1 MKQTLAVKLGQQLKM
16 TPQLQQAIKLLQ
28 MSSLELTEEIENA
41 LEENPLLEREDE
53 QEMFIGDNSPTDVP
67 DLSGGSE
74 SDNNQIDKQLEA
86 LPELTGKTT
95 ENNDPEGDETFQNEW
110 DDNFISGSQSLSHAD
125 NDLFDIYEQRASKE
139 TLKDHLLWQLELAKL
154 AKSDFEIGVTII
166 GSINE
171 DGFLEA
177 SVSEL
182 LESLPKETLCEV
194 DLDETDVEL
203 VLQVIQSFEPLGVA
217 ARTLTESLVIQLKSF
232 PESFH
237 RRAEAIEL
245 LNQSSDLLAK
255 KDYARI
261 QKKHELSRAE
271 LGEAIAL
278 IQTLNPTPGCEFG
291 NSESEYVIPD
301 LVAKTKGGK
310 WFVELNPQAV
320 PKIRVSS
327 FYEDMLR
334 NSGKK
339 AEKDYLKNNIQDA
352 KWLVR
357 SVQTRHD
364 TLLKVGQKI
373 AEVQQSFFDEGAVA
387 MKPLILSEIADQ
399 VGLHEST
406 VSRVTSK
413 KYLATPSGL
422 FELKHFFSS
431 KLASDKGEETSSTA
445 IRALIKKITDEENPQ
460 KPLSDSKIVG
470 ILKARNIDV
479 ARRTVAKYRESL
491 SIPPSNER
499 KRLI

>member
-53 QEMFIGDNSPTDVP
+53 QEMFISDKSPTDIP
-67 DLSGGSE
+67 DFSEGSE
-74 SDNNQIDKQLEA
+74 SDNNQTDNQLEA
-86 LPELTGKTT
+86 LSELTGKAT
-95 ENNDPEGDETFQNEW
+95 ENNDPEEDGAIQNEW

-154 AKSDFEIGVTII
+154 ARSDFEIGITII

-182 LESLPKETLCEV
+182 LESLPNETLSEV
-194 DLDETDVEL
+194 DLDETDIEL
-203 VLQVIQSFEPLGVA
+203 VLQVIQSFEPVGVA
-217 ARTLTESLVIQLKSF
+217 ARTLTETLLIQLKNL
-232 PESFH
+232 PETSN

-245 LNQSSDLLAK
+245 LKQSSDLLAK
-255 KDYARI
+255 KDYARM
-261 QKKHELSRAE
+261 QKKHHLNRAE
-271 LGEAIAL
+271 LGETIAL

-291 NSESEYVIPD
+291 NSESDYVIPD

-327 FYEDMLR
+327 FYENMLR
-334 NSGKK
+334 DSGKR

-373 AEVQQSFFDEGAVA
+373 VEVQQSFFDEGAVA

-460 KPLSDSKIVG
+460 KPLSDSKIVN
-470 ILKARNIDV
+470 ILKARDIDV

>member
-1 MKQTLAVKLGQQLKM
+1 M

-53 QEMFIGDNSPTDVP
+53 HEIVLNDNNPADTP
-67 DLSGGSE
+67 DLSFNSE
-74 SDNNQIDKQLEA
+74 TETPQTEKQVEA

-95 ENNDPEGDETFQNEW
+95 EGDNPDVDATFQNEW
-110 DDNFISGSQSLSHAD
+110 DDNFVSSPHNPSSAD
-125 NDLFDIYEQRASKE
+125 SDLFDIYEQRASIE
-139 TLKDHLLWQLELAKL
+139 TLKDHLFWQLGLAKL
-154 AKSDFEIGVTII
+154 AKSDIEIGTAII
-166 GSINE
+166 GYINE

-177 SVSEL
+177 STTEI
-182 LESLPKETLCEV
+182 LESLPEEAFDLEPS
-194 DLDETDVEL
+194 LDESDIEL
-203 VLQVIQSFEPLGVA
+203 LLQVIQSFEPCGVA
-217 ARTLTESLVIQLKSF
+217 ARTLTESLLIQLDNLPDPSDSK
-232 PESFH
+232 
-237 RRAEAIEL
+237 AAAIEL
-245 LNQSSDLLAK
+245 LKQSSDLLAK
-255 KDYARI
+255 KDYTKI
-261 QKKHELSRAE
+261 QRKHDLSEVE
-271 LGEAIAL
+271 LGGAIAL
-278 IQTLNPTPGCEFG
+278 IKTLNPSPGCDFG
-291 NSESEYVIPD
+291 SSESEYVIPD
-301 LVAKTKGGK
+301 LIAKTRGGR

-327 FYEDMLR
+327 FYENMLR
-334 NSGKK
+334 TSGKK
-339 AEKDYLKNNIQDA
+339 TEKDYLRENIQDA

-373 AEVQQSFFDEGAVA
+373 AEVQQSFFEEGAEA

-431 KLASDKGEETSSTA
+431 KLASNTGGETSSTA
-445 IRALIKKITDEENPQ
+445 IRAIIKKITEEENPQ
-460 KPLSDSKIVG
+460 KPLSDSKIVD
-470 ILKARNIDV
+470 ILKARDIEV

-499 KRLI
+499 RRLF

>member
-28 MSSLELTEEIENA
+28 MSSLELTEQIENA

-53 QEMFIGDNSPTDVP
+53 HETFLKESSPTDIP
-67 DLSGGSE
+67 DFSE
-74 SDNNQIDKQLEA
+74 DSASDDNQRDKQLEA
-86 LPELTGKTT
+86 LSELTGKAT
-95 ENNDPEGDETFQNEW
+95 ENTDPEGDGAIQNEW
-110 DDNFISGSQSLSHAD
+110 GDSFISGSQSPSHTD
-125 NDLFDIYEQRASKE
+125 GHLFDIDEQRAPTE
-139 TLKDHLLWQLELAKL
+139 TLKDHLLWQLGLAKL
-154 AKSDFEIGVTII
+154 AKSDFEIGVAII

-182 LESLPKETLCEV
+182 LESLPNEIFCEV
-194 DLDETDVEL
+194 ELDETDVEL
-203 VLQVIQSFEPLGVA
+203 VLGVIQSFEPLGVA
-217 ARTLTESLVIQLKSF
+217 ARTLTESLLIQLKSL
-232 PESFH
+232 PENSH
-237 RRAEAIEL
+237 RRVEAIEL
-245 LNQSSDLLAK
+245 LEQSSDLLAK
-255 KDYARI
+255 KDYLRI
-261 QKKHELSRAE
+261 QKKHDLNRAE
-271 LGEAIAL
+271 LSEAIAL

-291 NSESEYVIPD
+291 TSQSEYVIPD
-301 LVAKTKGGK
+301 LVAKTRGGK

-327 FYEDMLR
+327 FYENMLR

-470 ILKARNIDV
+470 ILKTRDIHV

-499 KRLI
+499 KKLI

>member
-28 MSSLELTEEIENA
+28 MSSLELTEQIENA

-53 QEMFIGDNSPTDVP
+53 HEAFINDSSPTDIP
-67 DLSGGSE
+67 DFSEVSE
-74 SDNNQIDKQLEA
+74 SDNKQRDEQLGA
-86 LPELTGKTT
+86 LSELTGKTT
-95 ENNDPEGDETFQNEW
+95 ENNGSDGDGAIQNEW
-110 DDNFISGSQSLSHAD
+110 DDNFISDSQSLSHSD
-125 NDLFDIYEQRASKE
+125 SDLFDMYEQRASEE
-139 TLKDHLLWQLELAKL
+139 TLRDHLLWQLGLAKL

-166 GSINE
+166 SSIND

-182 LESLPKETLCEV
+182 LESLPKEILCEV

-203 VLQVIQSFEPLGVA
+203 VLRVIQSFEPIGVA
-217 ARTLTESLVIQLKSF
+217 ARTLTESLLIQLRSL
-232 PESFH
+232 PENP
-237 RRAEAIEL
+237 RRRVEAMEL
-245 LNQSSDLLAK
+245 LKQSADLLAK

-261 QKKHELSRAE
+261 QKKHNLSKAE

-301 LVAKTKGGK
+301 LVAKTRGGK

-327 FYEDMLR
+327 FYENMLR

-470 ILKARNIDV
+470 ILKNRDIDI

-499 KRLI
+499 KKLI